1 MFIKTGYEPVQIPPC
16 LFGQDHTMPWKKC
29 VLFFPFVL
37 CAILSALCAS
47 LVFPHLA
54 ACALRVFAPGEGG
67 GEGRLS
73 MGHKACLGAQGIA
86 CMPWACRWVSRAQQ
100 FPIREEADT
109 ILSGSSNSSSL
120 ASEEDFP
127 LQDRAGRG
135 VIAELHWHCF

>member
-54 ACALRVFAPGEGG
+54 ACALRVFSPGEGG

-86 CMPWACRWVSRAQQ
+86 CMPWACRWVSRLVLGTFTEHPQSMYCVCAAAHGK
-100 FPIREEADT
+100 R
-109 ILSGSSNSSSL
+109 LLYMHGHSSS
-120 ASEEDFP
+120 
-127 LQDRAGRG
+127 Q
-135 VIAELHWHCF
+135 